1 MDAEGKNG
9 PDHERATETGLT
21 EERAA
26 SEGAPDDDF
35 GDFHAYAADDDAGAD
50 EEDRGGYFV
59 FENPRAAQML
69 DEEADY
75 SAMNAGDDDTTA
87 ESSDARA
94 SDLAVVAVDVASVS
108 GGGRPFARS
117 GESPAVVPVSPA
129 AGLSTAEAV
138 AGSGTLAGAAA
149 RDGAVGC
156 ASTALAPSGLAA
168 EDAEGSGDEDDAD
181 AVAAHALDA
190 ARIQELAAMRLS
202 QLERDYST
210 TLAVEHGRSPAE
222 AAAAA
227 YAASLASSG
236 VSDSSGAGAT
246 PADAKARKIAELRA
260 RLAASRAATAAA
272 AISLAS
278 QATMELAPGS
288 EDFPP
293 DYDELQRADHEAIQA
308 QAAAAAA
315 AGAAGG
321 AALKGGAGVAA
332 GAGAAASG
340 ASTEPLADMLSAGSL
355 AATRAGGAGAGGAA
369 RRGGKAAG
377 KTSAAARAAADFD
390 PFGVGGSGSTA
401 ASKGAPAALPAR
413 AAGAAAAG
421 SRRAPAAAAVSV
433 RAVSPLGKERVEAI
447 AQVMAR
453 IRIAPPRGAA
463 SAFTESAVAAALE
476 RGRAARAAYD
486 AAHAAPAPATSDSAV
501 GSATSTGAK

>member
-9 PDHERATETGLT
+9 PSHEPVTETDLPD
-21 EERAA
+21 ERAA
-26 SEGAPDDDF
+26 SPTDDF
-35 GDFHAYAADDDAGAD
+35 GDFHAYSADDGTGAD

-75 SAMNAGDDDTTA
+75 NALNAGDENIAA
-87 ESSDARA
+87 ESSDA
-94 SDLAVVAVDVASVS
+94 LAADSAAVSVDAVSVS
-108 GGGRPFARS
+108 AGGRPLASS
-117 GESPAVVPVSPA
+117 GESSTDILVSPA
-129 AGLSTAEAV
+129 AGLSTAEAAAGSEARGGAV
-138 AGSGTLAGAAA
+138 AGDRADGDDSSAPAPAGLDA
-149 RDGAVGC
+149 GV
-156 ASTALAPSGLAA
+156 
-168 EDAEGSGDEDDAD
+168 AEGSADENDTD

-278 QATMELAPGS
+278 QATMQLAPGS

-308 QAAAAAA
+308 QAAAV
-315 AGAAGG
+315 AGAGGG
-321 AALKGGAGVAA
+321 AALKGGVGVAA

-340 ASTEPLADMLSAGSL
+340 AGSEPLVDMLSAGSL
-355 AATRAGGAGAGGAA
+355 AATRAGGASAAVA

-377 KTSAAARAAADFD
+377 KTSAAAKAAADFD
-390 PFGVGGSGSTA
+390 PFGVGGSSSTA

-413 AAGAAAAG
+413 SAVPAAGP
-421 SRRAPAAAAVSV
+421 RRVPAPAAV
-433 RAVSPLGKERVEAI
+433 RPVSPLGKERVEAI

-453 IRIAPPRGAA
+453 IRIVPPRGAA

-486 AAHAAPAPATSDSAV
+486 AAHAAPAPVASDAAV
-501 GSATSTGAK
+501 GSTTVTGKE